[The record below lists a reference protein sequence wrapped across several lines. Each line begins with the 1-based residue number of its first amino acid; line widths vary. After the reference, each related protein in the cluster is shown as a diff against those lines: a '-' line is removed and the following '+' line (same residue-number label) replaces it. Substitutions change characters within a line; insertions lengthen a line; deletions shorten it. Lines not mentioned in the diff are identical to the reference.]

1 MHIKPRCRI
10 RQDRRAMNEPE
21 TPPLLEQL
29 LLLADDSH
37 EERVRVSDL
46 FSVLKD
52 GSVVVLVLLFA
63 LPSALPM
70 PPGTSAVI
78 GAPLLILTIEWALG
92 TRPWLPRLLARR
104 SLPRPAFASLLHRVS
119 RWSKP
124 VDRLLKPR
132 WQALAH
138 PLARRLVAALCVVL
152 ATIILLPI
160 PFGNMPPA
168 WSISIVALG
177 TLRRDGV
184 WILAGSTAGM
194 ASIALVWGV
203 ALPLVKAALTYLVAL
218 FG

>member
-1 MHIKPRCRI
+1 
-10 RQDRRAMNEPE
+10 MNR
-21 TPPLLEQL
+21 TDSPPLLEQL
-29 LLLADDSH
+29 LALADDARR
-37 EERVRVSDL
+37 ERVQISDL
-46 FSVLKD
+46 LGVLKE

-63 LPSALPM
+63 LPNAFPV
-70 PPGTSAVI
+70 PPGTSAVL
-78 GAPLLILTIEWALG
+78 GAPLLLMTIEWMLG
-92 TRPWLPRLLARR
+92 TRPWLPRLLARG
-104 SLPRPAFASLLHRVS
+104 SMPRPAFASLLHRVS

-132 WQALAH
+132 WQALAR

-168 WSISIVALG
+168 WAISIVALG

-184 WILAGSTAGM
+184 WILVGSVTGI

-203 ALPLVKAALTYLVAL
+203 ALPLVGAALAFVRSLA
-218 FG
+218 G